1 MNPSESEQ
9 PDKKPDEL
17 SPDAT
22 GQPVGKNPY
31 FPEFAKLEDGE
42 AEFET
47 VDYRLC
53 ESGWYLDLGTTYLT
67 KRILERNSLAL
78 ANWRRLS
85 ELEALTLSQFTG
97 DLTIE
102 MPEGMGPESQM
113 EICRVVAEHKGMLFL
128 FGYAR
133 LTEDAATALL
143 QHPGPIV
150 VDVKLDFRT
159 AYILGTR
166 LLDIQ
171 IISDWWE
178 P

>member
-1 MNPSESEQ
+1 MNPSEPKQ
-9 PDKKPDEL
+9 PGEKPDEL
-17 SPDAT
+17 CANAT
-22 GQPVGKNPY
+22 GKPAVKNPL
-31 FPEFAKLEDGE
+31 FPEFARLEGE
-42 AEFET
+42 EEFET
-47 VDYRLC
+47 VDYRHC
-53 ESGWYLDLGTTYLT
+53 ESGWYVDLETTYIT
-67 KRILERNSLAL
+67 KRIWEQSRLAL
-78 ANWRRLS
+78 VNWRTLS
-85 ELEALTLSQFTG
+85 ELEALTVAQFSG

-128 FGYAR
+128 FGYAK

-143 QHPGPIV
+143 QHPGPLVI
-150 VDVKLDFRT
+150 DVKLDFHT

-178 P
+178 A